1 MGGSHSSSSTMDLM
15 YTMFRVLFVC
25 VSGSLADTSD
35 GLWNTMSGPIGMYER
50 QTQAPYVWMD
60 FRAHAPADVF
70 PLSRRGV
77 QKTPG
82 ATLSQTKEM
91 DLHGRPRSRCS

>member
-1 MGGSHSSSSTMDLM
+1 M
-15 YTMFRVLFVC
+15 YTVFRVLFVG

-50 QTQAPYVWMD
+50 QTQALDVWSVESFVWCCMPLVID
-60 FRAHAPADVF
+60 VWGSGMNFRAHAPADVF

-77 QKTPG
+77 QQTPG
-82 ATLSQTKEM
+82 AMLSQT
-91 DLHGRPRSRCS
+91 